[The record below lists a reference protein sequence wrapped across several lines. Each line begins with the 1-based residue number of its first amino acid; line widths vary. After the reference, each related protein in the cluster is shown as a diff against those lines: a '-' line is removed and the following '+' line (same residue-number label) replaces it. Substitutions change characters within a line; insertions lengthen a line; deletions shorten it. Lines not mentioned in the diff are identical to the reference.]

1 MRIPDPVPQFSH
13 LAAQIKARFPDFGYL
28 SVVEPRVVATD
39 TRPDE
44 EIAPEEQTDFLRAI
58 WAPKTYISAGAYS
71 RDLALKGAEQ
81 GVQLLRV
88 HDVAET
94 AQALKVW
101 RGLKDRALVG

>member
-1 MRIPDPVPQFSH
+1 MRMPDPVPQFSH

-71 RDLALKGAEQ
+71 RELAIKGAEEK
-81 GVQLLRV
+81 GELIAVGRYFLSNVSCPSLS
-88 HDVAET
+88 AMGF
-94 AQALKVW
+94 
-101 RGLKDRALVG
+101 GLIVT